1 MLQKIQHFFNKI
13 RQSRFLLIIYLIM
26 GGFIGFFIGRLFV
39 PELKV
44 IPYLILAIISGF
56 ISYSYVKSKN
66 NKNSQV

>member
-1 MLQKIQHFFNKI
+1 
-13 RQSRFLLIIYLIM
+13 M